1 MKAREWEE
9 ETWGKIELAM
19 KNRGG
24 KWREIQ

>member
-1 MKAREWEE
+1 MKVRELEG

-24 KWREIQ
+24 KWREIR